1 MEEKKKAAVAEE
13 AKTELEPEKSKLNDD
28 TLEEVAGGESYDE
41 YVKDVAEN
49 TIPIFF

>member
-13 AKTELEPEKSKLNDD
+13 AKTELNHEKCELSDD
-28 TLEEVAGGESYDE
+28 AMEEVAGGESYDE